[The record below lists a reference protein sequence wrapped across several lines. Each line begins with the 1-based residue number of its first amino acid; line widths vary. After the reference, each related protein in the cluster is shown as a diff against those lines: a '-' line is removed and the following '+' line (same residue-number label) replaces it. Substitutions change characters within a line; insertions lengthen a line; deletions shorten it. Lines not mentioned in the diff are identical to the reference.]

1 MLYPS
6 IDHLL
11 SKVDTKY
18 SLVVATAKR
27 ARSLKQGAELFV
39 KSKSGKPVTQALE
52 EISQGKVN
60 YVRTR
65 EGAIK

>member
-6 IDHLL
+6 IDQLL
-11 SKVDTKY
+11 GKVDTKY

-27 ARSLKQGAELFV
+27 ARSIKQGAELLV
-39 KSKSGKPVTQALE
+39 KSKSGKPVSQALE
-52 EISQGKVN
+52 EISLGKVN